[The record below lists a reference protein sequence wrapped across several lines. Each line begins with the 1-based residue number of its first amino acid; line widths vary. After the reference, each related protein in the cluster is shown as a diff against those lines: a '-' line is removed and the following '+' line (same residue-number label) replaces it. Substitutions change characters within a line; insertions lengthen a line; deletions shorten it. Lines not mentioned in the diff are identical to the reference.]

1 MSDKSNSQER
11 RPEESAFKQQRLKA
25 WKPVLTPKWVVS
37 SFAVIGVLFIIIGI
51 AAKVSSDAV
60 TEYKIQYDG
69 DSSDPCTITSYKQGR
84 ECSLT
89 FNIDKDMDGPVYLY
103 YQLTNFYQN
112 HRRYVS
118 SRYDAQLQGST
129 LHADTDYCSP
139 LTSNGSQDLNPC
151 GLVANSLFND
161 VIALEA
167 STNAAVALDEAGIT
181 WDSDRATKFAQPDGF
196 AYVTL
201 GDDAGCTELPCTCE
215 TAFDSSDYD
224 DCEFYT
230 DAENTTYAYYYP
242 ENDEIQYLYETFPEV
257 INPIEGVTNEHFI
270 VWMRTAALP
279 KFRKLYG
286 IIDTDLK
293 EGDEITFKVTANYL
307 VSSFDGTKS
316 IILANASWFGGK
328 NAVLGMVYIV
338 AGVVSLSLAIAF
350 GIKQKLQPR
359 ALANPAELLWKQD

>member
-1 MSDKSNSQER
+1 MFSFT
-11 RPEESAFKQQRLKA
+11 ESAFKQQRLKA

-118 SRYDAQLQGST
+118 SRYDAQLQGSVSAPT
-129 LHADTDYCSP
+129 DTDYCSP

-151 GLVANSLFND
+151 GLVANSLFN
-161 VIALEA
+161 VRLLIQQ
-167 STNAAVALDEAGIT
+167 SGHIIGCTCIT
-181 WDSDRATKFAQPDGF
+181 WDSDRATKFAQPGPTTTT
-196 AYVTL
+196 AA
-201 GDDAGCTELPCTCE
+201 GDDQGEQQL
-215 TAFDSSDYD
+215 FSSSSSSADGGG
-224 DCEFYT
+224 FYT

-328 NAVLGMVYIV
+328 NAVLGR
-338 AGVVSLSLAIAF
+338 GV
-350 GIKQKLQPR
+350 
-359 ALANPAELLWKQD
+359 